1 MPPFSKIPRVSVQG
15 LNSKPVNRLTI
26 SRLPAVLLTRK
37 MSCRSRI
44 QLPNAEQNTITDF
57 FKVRET
63 RIELDVDE
71 IGVSAAASKISES
84 VFYDD
89 SRAIEVLSRPQ
100 FEQLVVTSKI

>member
-44 QLPNAEQNTITDF
+44 QLPNAEQNTITDL

-71 IGVSAAASKISES
+71 IEVSATASEISEG
-84 VFYDD
+84 VFKDGPC
-89 SRAIEVLSRPQ
+89 AIEVLACSQ
-100 FEQLVVTSKI
+100 FDQLIIASKI